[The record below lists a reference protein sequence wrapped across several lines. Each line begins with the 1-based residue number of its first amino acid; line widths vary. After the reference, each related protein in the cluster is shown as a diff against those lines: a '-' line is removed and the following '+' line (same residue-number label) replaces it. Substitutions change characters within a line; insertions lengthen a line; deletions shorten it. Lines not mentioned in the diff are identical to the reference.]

1 MINKIVCQGKLPC
14 FLPASYCPR
23 SAGGGGGGGG
33 EGGGGGYSRESLNK
47 MSKFLLFAGAGA
59 VVSND
64 ICAYYIESDNT
75 SLLFCVM

>member
-14 FLPASYCPR
+14 FYQLLTVPAVR
-23 SAGGGGGGGG
+23 GGGGGG
-33 EGGGGGYSRESLNK
+33 SRESLNK

-59 VVSND
+59 VVAND

-75 SLLFCVM
+75 SIHFCVM